1 VTGPV
6 AQRAASAALEAL
18 IIADDLTGAADS
30 AVAFAQAGLS
40 TRVLFAGADGLQSGP
55 GQAPRVLALDTD
67 SRRLDPAA
75 AAQAVTDAL
84 AGTDAVAG
92 TGAAVAGA
100 GAARLRMKK
109 IDSTL
114 RGNIGAETRAALGA
128 LGCTLAICA
137 PAFPG
142 AGRETRDGVQW
153 ASGTAVGEVEGC
165 FAGLR
170 TTHVPLSAVRA
181 GSAAA
186 LLSQARTGGI
196 DVVVVDAATD
206 EDLDQ
211 IVALGSRHSDAVLWV
226 GSGGL
231 GAALARS
238 VSTPPGHV
246 PPGHAAQALPG
257 ITGPALVVVGSA
269 TPVAARQAEQI
280 VSAGAV
286 PVTVPTGDL
295 LGGGAGRGPWPRQAA
310 QALAGGRD
318 VVVRIGGGD
327 QIVTGHGRAIVD
339 ALATA
344 FAPVVAQVPPAVLL
358 ATGGETAMAFAR
370 ALGGCGLEVTAELE
384 PGVVCSRLSGGAGL
398 RVVTKAGAFGDA
410 GTLLRALEI
419 LRNQTSRS
427 A

>member
-1 VTGPV
+1 MPTAG
-6 AQRAASAALEAL
+6 AALEAL

-30 AVAFAQAGLS
+30 AVAFAQTGLS
-40 TRVLFAGADGLQSGP
+40 TRVLFAGADPIQVGP
-55 GQAPRVLALDTD
+55 GHAPRVVALDTD
-67 SRRLDPAA
+67 SRRLDPDA

-84 AGTDAVAG
+84 AGTG

-114 RGNIGAETRAALGA
+114 RGNIGAETRAALKA

-153 ASGTAVGEVEGC
+153 ASGSAVGELAAC
-165 FAGLR
+165 FPGLR
-170 TTHVPLSAVRA
+170 TVPVPLRTVRD

-186 LLSQARTGGI
+186 LLDQAATGGV
-196 DVVVVDAATD
+196 DVVVVDAVTD
-206 EDLDQ
+206 GDLDQ
-211 IVALGSRHSDAVLWV
+211 IVALGSRHHDAVLWV

-231 GAALARS
+231 GAALARL
-238 VSTPPGHV
+238 VGN
-246 PPGHAAQALPG
+246 PPGHAPRAVPG

-269 TPVAARQAEQI
+269 TAVAARQAERI

-286 PVTVPTGDL
+286 PVTVPAGAL
-295 LGGGAGRGPWPRQAA
+295 LGGRAERGPWPRKAA

-327 QIVTGHGRAIVD
+327 QIVPGHGRVVVE
-339 ALATA
+339 ALAAA
-344 FAPVVAQVPPAVLL
+344 FAPVVVQVPPAVLL

-384 PGVVCSRLSGGAGL
+384 PGVVCSRLCGAAGL
-398 RVVTKAGAFGDA
+398 PVVTKAGAFGDA